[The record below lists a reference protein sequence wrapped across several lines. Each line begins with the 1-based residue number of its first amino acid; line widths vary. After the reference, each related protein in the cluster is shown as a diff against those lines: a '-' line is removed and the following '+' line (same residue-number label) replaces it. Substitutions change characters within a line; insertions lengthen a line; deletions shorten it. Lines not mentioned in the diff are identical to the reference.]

1 MAGKGWRLKDKGY
14 EKMRDPGD
22 EITRREWL
30 LRLGGTACLFGFRGA
45 PGERSWAEGLER
57 PESSDSPAQ
66 ALPPGLYD
74 PSNDQMTHALMSD
87 ERFRAIPPGCETDF
101 VTPRT
106 GPFEPR
112 FFSSQEFN
120 VARRLLELML
130 GDVAAG
136 SPRQDD
142 VAAGSSRQD
151 VVAEI
156 AEWIDFV
163 VSGAAAVRETARS
176 LSAQHRTLAGSFYGP
191 EVVQRLE
198 TAEPEKTWRD
208 GLNWLATESQN
219 RYSRPFL
226 ELSEAQA
233 VELLTLVSDR
243 RPERSTE
250 NAGTR
255 LFQLLKDQTVHGFY
269 TSQRG
274 LKELD
279 FKGNAFYAD
288 CPGCSGH
295 NHT

>member
-1 MAGKGWRLKDKGY
+1 MKD
-14 EKMRDPGD
+14 ET
-22 EITRREWL
+22 TRREWL
-30 LRLGGTACLFGFRGA
+30 LRLGDTACLFGFRGA
-45 PGERSWAEGLER
+45 PGEHSWAEGLER

-66 ALPPGLYD
+66 ALPPGLYG

-87 ERFRAIPPGCETDF
+87 ERYRTIVHGCETDF

-112 FFSSQEFN
+112 FFSSQEFT
-120 VARRLLELML
+120 VVRRLLELML
-130 GDVAAG
+130 GEVAAPSGSSDVAVG
-136 SPRQDD
+136 SP
-142 VAAGSSRQD
+142 RQD

-156 AEWIDFV
+156 AEWIDLV
-163 VSGAAAVRETARS
+163 VSGAAAVREAARS
-176 LSAQHRTLAGSFYGP
+176 LSAQHRALAGSFYGP
-191 EVVQRLE
+191 EVVRRLE
-198 TAEPEKTWRD
+198 TAEPEKTWRE
-208 GLNWLATESQN
+208 GLNWLAAESQN
-219 RYSRPFL
+219 RYSRAFL

-233 VELLTLVSDR
+233 VELLTLVSDGH
-243 RPERSTE
+243 PERSTE

-295 NHT
+295 HQT